1 MEVVIHGNTK
11 VIQQVK
17 KLSEKLKQDFW
28 DGMAD
33 ELKINIQKAV
43 RPHNQTERLY
53 RNIYT
58 KTIPNGVEGGI
69 LDNGMLVNSKH
80 GRVNYGA
87 FVHYGTKR
95 HKITPKRKKALRWVG
110 KGGGFA
116 FSKGHWVSGIKKD
129 PFLETAAKET
139 VKEAHKILKQ
149 RLN

>member
-1 MEVVIHGNTK
+1 MEVIIHGNTK

-17 KLSEKLKQDFW
+17 RLSEKLKQDFW

-33 ELKINIQKAV
+33 ELKTNIQKAV

-69 LDNGMLVNSKH
+69 LDNGMLVNSKY

-95 HKITPKRKKALRWVG
+95 HKITPKKKKSLMWIGANGRS
-110 KGGGFA
+110 FH
-116 FSKGHWVSGIKKD
+116 SKGHWVKGIKAD

-139 VKEAHKILKQ
+139 VKQAAKILKQ

>member
-1 MEVVIHGNTK
+1 MFKKIKSLAKNIQDNFWQGMEV
-11 VIQQVK
+11 
-17 KLSEKLKQDFW
+17 
-28 DGMAD
+28 
-33 ELKINIQKAV
+33 ELKKNIQKEV
-43 RPHNQTERLY
+43 RPHNQTGRLY

-69 LDNGMLVNSKH
+69 LDNGMLVNSKY

-110 KGGGFA
+110 KGGGFY
-116 FSKGHWVSGIKKD
+116 FSKGHWVKGIKAD